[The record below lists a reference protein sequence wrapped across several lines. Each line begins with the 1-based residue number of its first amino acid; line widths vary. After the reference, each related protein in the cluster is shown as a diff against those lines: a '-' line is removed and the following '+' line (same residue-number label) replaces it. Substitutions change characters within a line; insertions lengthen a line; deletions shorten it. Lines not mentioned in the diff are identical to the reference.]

1 MGTTNLFGWWI
12 GGLYVVTFECQCV
25 VTKTGGN
32 VAEILAKIVLGVE
45 VGLTNTSR
53 LTVRFVLS
61 NGK

>member
-1 MGTTNLFGWWI
+1 M
-12 GGLYVVTFECQCV
+12 VTFECQCV